1 MQKMIRLSCLHAVWC
16 LALPQPR
23 TSREQPYQY
32 ASKVVHT
39 QIKVIA
45 ARGIVDLEVEIL
57 SELQKL
63 IFSSKGPGKLNLL
76 PIWTCLWLLILT
88 YRRTLQNVG
97 SKNNKDSGFSLA
109 QHMYNMFVSI
119 YSGLFRPSSPMWLNW
134 LKDEVFELFG
144 KDYRITGCIGVLKTE
159 LDYIC
164 SSRASLT
171 LPRMNL

>member
-1 MQKMIRLSCLHAVWC
+1 LF
-16 LALPQPR
+16 
-23 TSREQPYQY
+23 TREQPYQY
-32 ASKVVHT
+32 ASEVVHT

-63 IFSSKGPGKLNLL
+63 IFSSKGPGKLNML

-88 YRRTLQNVG
+88 YRRTLQIVR
-97 SKNNKDSGFSLA
+97 SKENKEIRFSLA

-144 KDYRITGCIGVLKTE
+144 KDYRITGCIGTLKTE

-164 SSRASLT
+164 SSFPLHYPYASLP

>member
-1 MQKMIRLSCLHAVWC
+1 MQKSIRLSCLHAVWC

-32 ASKVVHT
+32 ASEAVHK
-39 QIKVIA
+39 QIEAIA

-88 YRRTLQNVG
+88 YRRTLQNERL
-97 SKNNKDSGFSLA
+97 KKHKEARFSLA

-119 YSGLFRPSSPMWLNW
+119 YSGLFRPSSPLWLNW
-134 LKDEVFELFG
+134 LKDDVFELFG
-144 KDYRITGCIGVLKTE
+144 KDYRITGCIGTLKTE

-164 SSRASLT
+164 SSDASLP
-171 LPRMNL
+171 LPQLNL